1 MKKLNQLLNKLP
13 LLIAFGAIG
22 WAIWPKAES
31 RDRAVDVVNNVFRG
45 NGGQLCTVKP
55 GSVYDGDTLR
65 VLCDRSELKIRMC
78 GIDAPEKDQPGGI
91 EARDYLR
98 SLLPDGAEV
107 VVIPVE
113 EDRYGRTVAEIWND
127 ANSEQF
133 VNGAMVLAG
142 RAWHY
147 EQYSGS
153 CPNKEAIA
161 TAAQIGEKPQGEPPW
176 DFRRK
181 NRK

>member
-1 MKKLNQLLNKLP
+1 MRGMKLNQFLNKLP

-22 WAIWPKAES
+22 WAIWSQGAVRRE
-31 RDRAVDVVNNVFRG
+31 RAVDVANNVFRG

-98 SLLPDGAEV
+98 SLSID
-107 VVIPVE
+107 
-113 EDRYGRTVAEIWND
+113 
-127 ANSEQF
+127 NS
-133 VNGAMVLAG
+133 VLLKG
-142 RAWHY
+142 
-147 EQYSGS
+147 
-153 CPNKEAIA
+153 
-161 TAAQIGEKPQGEPPW
+161 
-176 DFRRK
+176 
-181 NRK
+181 